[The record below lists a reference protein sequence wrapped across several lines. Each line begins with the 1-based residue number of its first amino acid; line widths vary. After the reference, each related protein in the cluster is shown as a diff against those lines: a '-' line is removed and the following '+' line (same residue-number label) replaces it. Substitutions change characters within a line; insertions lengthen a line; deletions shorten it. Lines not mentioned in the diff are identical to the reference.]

1 MNTIPIRLEEST
13 ESQSGTLG
21 VLTPGSVIKHVSA
34 DKIRESLA
42 ELSGQIAEIL
52 HDIKAVG
59 DFKLKQVQIAV
70 EITAEGGVAL
80 IGIGKAEVGAKGA
93 MTLTFAP

>member
-1 MNTIPIRLEEST
+1 MSTIPIRLEEGT
-13 ESQSGTLG
+13 ESQSDTLG
-21 VLTPGSVIKHVSA
+21 VLTPGSAIKHVSV
-34 DKIRESLA
+34 DKIRASLA
-42 ELSGQIAEIL
+42 ELSGQISDIL

-59 DFKLKQVQIAV
+59 DFKLKQVQLSV

-93 MTLTFAP
+93 MILTFAP